1 MITLPIYTDIE
12 DIKAICGYLSTK
24 PMGATLIEM
33 KAVVE
38 EKHLDSRKLAALKIW
53 ALIEEGGRG
62 LKITDLG
69 RAAIRDG
76 GKGLSKALGN
86 VIKNAQPYISIIERA
101 AHRSE
106 AELSSVDIAAH
117 WHDHFADQV
126 SSSERTLKDQVVC
139 FLKIAEGAGLGSFM
153 IGRKGATTRFE
164 FNQSALNEFLV
175 DTSSY
180 QFPLKDEPLHDTSS
194 EEMRPQEPPLREP
207 TNLHLGQAIFIA
219 HGKNKKPLEQLK
231 AILDQFKVP
240 YKVAIDE
247 PNLGRPIGSKV
258 RETMNSCNCA
268 ILIFTAD
275 EEFLD
280 KDGKIVWRPSENVV
294 YELGAAG
301 FLYDNRIVI
310 MKEDAVEFPTNFRD
324 LGYISFSK
332 DQLDNKAMNILKEL
346 IGFEIIKVT
355 T

>member
-1 MITLPIYTDIE
+1 MPIYTDIE

-24 PMGATLIEM
+24 PMGATLGEM
-33 KAVVE
+33 KAVVQ
-38 EKHLDSRKLAALKIW
+38 EKHLDSRKLTALKIW
-53 ALIEEGGRG
+53 ALIEEGGHG
-62 LKITDLG
+62 LKVTDLG
-69 RAAIRDG
+69 RATIRDG
-76 GKGLSKALGN
+76 GKGLSEALAN
-86 VIKNAQPYISIIERA
+86 VIKNAPPYISIIERA
-101 AHRSE
+101 IHRNE
-106 AELSSVDIAAH
+106 AALSSVDIAAH
-117 WHDHFADQV
+117 WHDHFGDQV
-126 SSSERTLKDQVVC
+126 SSNERTLNEQVVC
-139 FLKIAEGAGLGSFM
+139 FLKIAEGAGLGSLT
-153 IGRKGATTRFE
+153 IGRRGAPTRFE
-164 FNQSALNEFLV
+164 FNQSALDEFLIKAS
-175 DTSSY
+175 TYPISS
-180 QFPLKDEPLHDTSS
+180 KEEPPHDTSP
-194 EEMRPQEPPLREP
+194 EEMRLQEPPLREP
-207 TNLHLGQAIFIA
+207 PSPQLGQAIFIA

-231 AILDQFKVP
+231 SILDQFKVP

-258 RETMNSCNCA
+258 RETMHSCNCA

-275 EEFLD
+275 EEFQD